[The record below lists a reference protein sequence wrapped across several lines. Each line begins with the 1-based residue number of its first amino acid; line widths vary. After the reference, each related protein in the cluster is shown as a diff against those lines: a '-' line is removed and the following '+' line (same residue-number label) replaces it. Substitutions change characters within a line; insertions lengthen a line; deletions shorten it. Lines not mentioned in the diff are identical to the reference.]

1 MYVYC
6 VITHYTLHI
15 LHTTQYTLNFKTTTG
30 DNVTYPHQPPP
41 LISLRGVKRDSL
53 LTVLACVFFELL
65 NTVPFVLNISPL
77 RILSSAKQGGGCL
90 TRGKKNSH
98 FSQIRDFF
106 GVIDEILVLKQ
117 GGVYHVIIG
126 ISDFGP
132 KQGGVWYERNGLDV
146 FS

>member
-65 NTVPFVLNISPL
+65 NTVPFALNTPPPEEFEF
-77 RILSSAKQGGGCL
+77 RETGGGRGL
-90 TRGKKNSH
+90 TPGKKNSH
-98 FSQIRDFF
+98 FF
-106 GVIDEILVLKQ
+106 
-117 GGVYHVIIG
+117 
-126 ISDFGP
+126 SD
-132 KQGGVWYERNGLDV
+132 
-146 FS
+146 S